1 MLVEVYCDWKLWVNF
16 DSHKMI
22 PYAILFHKSHDV
34 FAAMTLFLLLDA
46 LQQLSFDHH
55 QNFVD

>member
-1 MLVEVYCDWKLWVNF
+1 MLVQVYGDWILRVNF

-22 PYAILFHKSHDV
+22 PYAIFSHKSHNV
-34 FAAMTLFLLLDA
+34 FAAVTHFLLLGA

>member
-1 MLVEVYCDWKLWVNF
+1 MLVQVYCDWELRVNF

-22 PYAILFHKSHDV
+22 PYAILFHKSHNV

-46 LQQLSFDHH
+46 L
-55 QNFVD
+55 